1 MYDFS
6 ELKGLIT
13 RFYESQRKFAKAI
26 KKTDAHVT
34 NVLNGSIIMRQ
45 SEVSEWVEAL
55 QVEASDIGRVFFTKK
70 GSRNDNSS
78 EVTA

>member
-13 RFYESQRKFAKAI
+13 RFYETQTSFAKAI

-34 NVLNGSIIMRQ
+34 NVLNGNIIMRQ
-45 SEVSEWVEAL
+45 TEVSEWADAL
-55 QVEASDIGRVFFTKK
+55 YCEDGDIGRVFFTRK
-70 GSRNDNSS
+70 GSRNDN
-78 EVTA
+78 EG